1 MNESTIKIRLMK
13 VDDFDAVVGIDE
25 KVLKA
30 SRQEYYEM
38 KFDSFLNPKIICP
51 RRLWQRKKMERWWGL

>member
-13 VDDFDAVVGIDE
+13 ADDFDAVVGIDE

-30 SRQEYYEM
+30 SRPEYYEL
-38 KFDSFLNPKIICP
+38 KFSNSRLPLECIKIAKFGFC
-51 RRLWQRKKMERWWGL
+51 LS